1 MSARYAN
8 RPQNSAVSVP
18 GAIGRNKSAASAVA
32 VRRGSMTTKRGAAL
46 VFRSDHPLV
55 QDRMAPRRIGADQ
68 HDEVGLVEVAV
79 DARHR
84 IGAESAPVACDRRR
98 HAKPRV
104 GIDIGRAE
112 KTFHQLV
119 GDVIILGQQLAG
131 QIKRNRVRPVAV
143 EDRAQS
149 VRDLAQR
156 RVPIGYRQRAVGL
169 TQHGM
174 QQALFERQG
183 LAQRRS
189 F

>member
-1 MSARYAN
+1 MLA
-8 RPQNSAVSVP
+8 
-18 GAIGRNKSAASAVA
+18 
-32 VRRGSMTTKRGAAL
+32 
-46 VFRSDHPLV
+46 FRSDHPLV
-55 QDRMAPRRIGADQ
+55 QDRMAPRRIGADE
-68 HDEVGLVEVAV
+68 HDEVGFVEVAV
-79 DARHR
+79 GARHG
-84 IGAESAPVACDRRR
+84 IGAESAPVAGDRRR